1 MEIKDLINLINS
13 ELKPLGYKKK
23 GRKWSIETEELI
35 KDVSIQKSNFS
46 KFYYVNYGF
55 IIKELDLE
63 NSYHHYASGLGGI
76 TQEENSFVQTFLD
89 FENDENKDVVKF
101 TTIFRAN
108 LIADLNSINRIQDLR
123 SHIVEKQFRI
133 NMLSLPTKNFLQI
146 SVQK

>member
-1 MEIKDLINLINS
+1 MEIKDLIDLIHF

-23 GRKWSIETEELI
+23 DRRKFSSETEELV

-55 IIKELDLE
+55 IIKELDLG

-101 TTIFRAN
+101 KTIF
-108 LIADLNSINRIQDLR
+108 
-123 SHIVEKQFRI
+123 
-133 NMLSLPTKNFLQI
+133 TY
-146 SVQK
+146 